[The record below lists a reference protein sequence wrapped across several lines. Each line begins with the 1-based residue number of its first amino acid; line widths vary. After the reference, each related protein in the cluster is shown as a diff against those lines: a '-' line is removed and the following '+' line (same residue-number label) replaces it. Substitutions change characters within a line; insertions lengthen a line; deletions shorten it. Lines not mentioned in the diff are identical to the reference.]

1 MRHTYIKGCSA
12 SGLKRF
18 GTPKGM
24 SNLFFYNIINTVL
37 EPFLFKKYII
47 SQIFLKFAH
56 KQLSEVIMQRF
67 VKTLMLADDAESI
80 ALYRKAHDEI
90 WPEIAE
96 GIRSVGISSME
107 IYLLGCQAV
116 MVMEAPDGLDVD
128 KAMSLLATLPR
139 QAEWERYVAEF
150 QQCRPGDTSAEKWKT
165 LEKVFELK

>member
-128 KAMSLLATLPR
+128 KAMSLLVGLPRPNGSDMWPDSSNAARATLLPR
-139 QAEWERYVAEF
+139 NGKRWRK
-150 QQCRPGDTSAEKWKT
+150 C
-165 LEKVFELK
+165 LN